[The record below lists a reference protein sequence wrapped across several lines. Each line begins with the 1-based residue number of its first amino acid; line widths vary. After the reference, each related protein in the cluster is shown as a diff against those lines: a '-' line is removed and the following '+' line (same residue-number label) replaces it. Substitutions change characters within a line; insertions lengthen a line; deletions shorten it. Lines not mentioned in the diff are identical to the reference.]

1 VLFQSQ
7 IYKIHPPLE
16 IESVIGAIH
25 LQKQNRNHFG
35 ALLKRVH
42 VTIPHRIATERGQR
56 QPGFDAAIP
65 LKQAFRSPSMNTVS
79 PPKLPSERSFG
90 LMLAAVLAILGIR
103 GIIGHRSPTAYGICL
118 AASVV
123 CGLFALTSPKA
134 LAPLN
139 KAWFYLGKGM
149 GKIISPIVLAI
160 IFWGILTPVAIVTRL
175 FGRDELRLKRRAN
188 NSYWIDRTSPV
199 VAAHSFKNQ
208 F

>member
-1 VLFQSQ
+1 ML
-7 IYKIHPPLE
+7 
-16 IESVIGAIH
+16 
-25 LQKQNRNHFG
+25 RHFTMDDLP
-35 ALLKRVH
+35 ALTALH
-42 VTIPHRIATERGQR
+42 SDPQVTRFLGGVSENSDSIDMI
-56 QPGFDAAIP
+56 F

-90 LMLAAVLAILGIR
+90 LMLTAVLAILGIR
-103 GIIGHRSPTAYGICL
+103 GIIGHRSPTVYSICL
-118 AASVV
+118 AASVI
-123 CGLFALTSPKA
+123 CGLLALTSPKA

-149 GKIISPIVLAI
+149 GKIVSPVVLGI
-160 IFWGILTPVAIVTRL
+160 IFFGILTPVAIVTRL

-188 NSYWIDRTSPV
+188 NSYWIDRTSPI